1 MPQSL
6 LLGVLRQGLALT
18 FSASV
23 YQMLGLH
30 ARIFLPLGINKKKK
44 NSDVESENESKVCV
58 LIKPPD
64 ELQRKL

>member
-6 LLGVLRQGLALT
+6 LLGVLGQGLALT

-44 NSDVESENESKVCV
+44 KILMLNLKMNQKYAF
-58 LIKPPD
+58 
-64 ELQRKL
+64 

>member
-6 LLGVLRQGLALT
+6 LLGVLGQGLALT

-30 ARIFLPLGINKKKK
+30 ARIFLPLGINIKK